1 MVDHVTQ
8 LVRVAR
14 SLADGERMIDLNG
27 LDEMVGRLCAQCID
41 LPQETGKRFRSRL
54 ATLLT
59 EVDALSTALGE
70 VDRNMPGIPVSGVR

>member
-41 LPQETGKRFRSRL
+41 LPQETGKRFRPRL
-54 ATLLT
+54 ASLLT
-59 EVDALSTALGE
+59 ELDALSTALGE
-70 VDRNMPGIPVSGVR
+70 VSRDMPGIPVSGVR